1 MMCWCHLVAR
11 NGNNSHL
18 DRESEGSEKWKPR
31 KAERNQ
37 EMEEMTLRP
46 EGSARGVTLQ
56 RTMVRA
62 MLL

>member
-11 NGNNSHL
+11 NGNNRHL

-31 KAERNQ
+31 TAERNQ
-37 EMEEMTLRP
+37 EREMTLGP
-46 EGSARGVTLQ
+46 KGSARGQTLQ
-56 RTMVRA
+56 RPMVRA